1 MTVRLDDA
9 GNLRGLYPGSSPN
22 PTRLFIGSH
31 LDTVSHAGAF
41 DGVLG
46 VVLAVALVDLL
57 DRQPLPFA
65 IEVVGFSEE
74 EGVRFGIPFIGSR
87 ALVGSA
93 DEELLGRLDAHG
105 RSLADAIRDYG
116 LDPSNIARARV
127 DADAIGYVEFHI
139 EQGPVLAGLGV
150 PLAVVDEIGRASCR
164 ARVL

>member
-1 MTVRLDDA
+1 MAVRLDDA

-22 PTRLFIGSH
+22 STRLFIGSH

-57 DRQPLPFA
+57 EHQPLPFA

-87 ALVGSA
+87 ALAGSI
-93 DEELLGRLDAHG
+93 DEEFLSHQDMQG
-105 RSLADAIRDYG
+105 RSIRVPFATTASIHRAWPKRALRTGHSDTSSFTSSR
-116 LDPSNIARARV
+116 DPYWMASDFPSVWWTRSWART
-127 DADAIGYVEFHI
+127 G
-139 EQGPVLAGLGV
+139 
-150 PLAVVDEIGRASCR
+150 CR
-164 ARVL
+164 